1 VNRDFDADLDELFDG
16 PAVTPAPGSKHGA
29 HNGAHNGA
37 HSAVESAAA
46 TATSPEAL
54 PTGSASDVLLD
65 AIFTG
70 LNPAQREAVE
80 QTEGPLLV
88 LAGAGSGK
96 TRVLTSRIAYLIG
109 VCGIP
114 ADQILAVTFTN
125 KAAGEMKER
134 VEKLLGPMAS
144 EISIGT
150 FHSIGVKILRRDIGH
165 LARSRGFVIYD
176 DSDSIGVIKNIL
188 KANNLDPKVHDPRRI
203 RWQIDQW
210 KNAGLLPPAAAK
222 QAHDLDEEMV
232 SGLYAKYQKKLAE
245 SEALDFGDLLLLTA
259 ELFRSHPRVLD
270 YYRQK
275 YSYILVDEYQD
286 TNGVQYGLI
295 GQLAAEHQNLC
306 VVGDP
311 DQSIYAWRGAD
322 IRNIL
327 DFEQDYAGAKVIK
340 LEQNYRST
348 QPILSGAS
356 AVISN
361 NLDRKEKDLF
371 TDREGGSPIRFFEA
385 EDDRE
390 EAQFVVKN
398 LLAANRAED
407 VAYGSMGI
415 LYRTNAQSRS
425 FEEELLKYDVP
436 YTIVGGQ
443 RFYDRAEI
451 KDILSYL
458 RLLVNPRD
466 DQALRRIVNKPVR
479 GIGKASFEKVESLAI
494 ERGLPLLEAMR
505 EAVEGQLVGRT
516 SGKLAAFLE
525 MMDTFASAPEGGLE
539 LGGTLDGLPLDD
551 MIARVMDA
559 TGYIRALEKEDTP
572 ESETRLDNLRELLSS
587 ARDFHVV
594 NEDELAGEERSELE
608 LYLDQVALISDLDSY
623 EDRDDRVSLMTVHSA
638 KGLEFPIVFLVG
650 MEERIFPHASSS
662 RDEAGLEEER
672 RLCYVAMTRAM
683 EHLFI
688 TCAAERF
695 RYGDRS
701 YQSPSRFL
709 QEIPEELIETLGTA
723 SRGARARA
731 GVSGSSSG
739 DSSSSGRLDYSY
751 AQESVDDGEGI
762 AIGTLVRHPVF
773 GRGEVLAVM
782 GSDLNQK
789 LRIKFERAGV
799 KTVMVRYANL
809 ELA

>member
-1 VNRDFDADLDELFDG
+1 MEPDPKAAIDRNSLAD
-16 PAVTPAPGSKHGA
+16 S
-29 HNGAHNGA
+29 
-37 HSAVESAAA
+37 
-46 TATSPEAL
+46 
-54 PTGSASDVLLD
+54 
-65 AIFTG
+65 IFGG

-80 QTEGPLLV
+80 TTEGPLLV

-109 VCGIP
+109 VLGIP
-114 ADQILAVTFTN
+114 AEQILAVTFTN

-134 VEKLLGPMAS
+134 VEKLLGPVAS
-144 EISIGT
+144 EVTIGT
-150 FHSIGVKILRRDIGH
+150 FHSIGVRILRRDIGH

-176 DSDSIGVIKNIL
+176 DADSIGVIKDVL
-188 KANNLDPKVHDPRRI
+188 KGEGLDPKVHEPRRI

-210 KNAGLLPPAAAK
+210 KNAGLLPTAAASR
-222 QAHDLDEEMV
+222 ATDLDEEMI
-232 SGLYAKYQKKLAE
+232 SGLYAKYQRKLADAD
-245 SEALDFGDLLLLTA
+245 ALDFGDLLMLTA
-259 ELFRSHPRVLD
+259 ELFRSHPRVLE

-295 GQLAAEHQNLC
+295 GQLAAGHRNLC

-327 DFEQDYAGAKVIK
+327 DFEQDYADAKVIK

-361 NLDRKEKDLF
+361 NRERKDKELF
-371 TDREGGSPIRFFEA
+371 TDKEGGSPIRFFEG

-390 EAQFVVKN
+390 ESRFVIERMIQ
-398 LLAANRAED
+398 AHRRED
-407 VAYGSMGI
+407 VPFKHMAI
-415 LYRTNAQSRS
+415 LYRTNAQSRT
-425 FEEELLKYDVP
+425 FEEELLKYDIP

-451 KDILSYL
+451 KDIMSYM
-458 RLLVNPRD
+458 RLIVNPKD
-466 DQALRRIVNKPVR
+466 DQALRRIVNKPTR
-479 GIGKASFEKVESLAI
+479 GIGKASFEKVESLAAG
-494 ERGLPLLEAMR
+494 RGVSLLEGMR
-505 EAVEGQLVGRT
+505 IAVDTELVGRST
-516 SGKLAAFLE
+516 GKLAAFVN
-525 MMDTFASAPEGGLE
+525 MMDGFRSSPEGGLPV
-539 LGGTLDGLPLDD
+539 GGSLDGLPLDD
-551 MIARVMDA
+551 MIARVMDG

-587 ARDFHVV
+587 ARDFHAM
-594 NEDELAGEERSELE
+594 NEDELADEERSELE

-623 EDRDDRVSLMTVHSA
+623 EDREDRVSLMTVHSA

-650 MEERIFPHASSS
+650 MEERIFPHASSA

-683 EHLFI
+683 EHLFL

-695 RYGDRS
+695 RYGDRT

-709 QEIPEELIETLGTA
+709 QEIPDELIETLGTA
-723 SRGARARA
+723 QRGARARA
-731 GVSGSSSG
+731 GSSSG
-739 DSSSSGRLDYSY
+739 ASSKAARFDYSY
-751 AQESVDDGEGI
+751 GQTEPSEGDGV
-762 AIGTLVRHPVF
+762 AVGTLVRHPVF
-773 GRGEVLAVM
+773 GRGEVLAVI
-782 GSDLNQK
+782 GIDLNQK

>member
-1 VNRDFDADLDELFDG
+1 MDARVDAQADRS
-16 PAVTPAPGSKHGA
+16 TPAPAG
-29 HNGAHNGA
+29 
-37 HSAVESAAA
+37 ESATRSRPA
-46 TATSPEAL
+46 TT
-54 PTGSASDVLLD
+54 PTDGLVE
-65 AIFTG
+65 AIFAG
-70 LNPAQREAVE
+70 LNPQQRRAVE
-80 QTEGPLLV
+80 CTEGPLLV

-96 TRVLTSRIAYLIG
+96 TRVLTARIAYLIG

-134 VEKLLGPMAS
+134 VEKLLGNAA
-144 EISIGT
+144 EGIAIGT
-150 FHSIGVKILRRDIGH
+150 FHSIGVRILRRDIGH

-176 DSDSIGVIKNIL
+176 DADTLGVIKEVL
-188 KANNLDPKVHDPRRI
+188 KAEGLDPKVHDPRRI

-210 KNAGLLPPAAAK
+210 KNAGLLPPAAAER
-222 QAHDLDEEMV
+222 ARDLDEETIA
-232 SGLYAKYQKKLAE
+232 GLYAKYQRRLADA
-245 SEALDFGDLLLLTA
+245 EALDFGDLLLLTA
-259 ELFRSHPRVLD
+259 ELFRKHPRVLD
-270 YYRQK
+270 YYRSK
-275 YSYILVDEYQD
+275 YAYVLVDEYQD
-286 TNGVQYGLI
+286 TNGVQYGLV
-295 GQLAAEHQNLC
+295 GQLAAGHRNLC

-327 DFEQDYAGAKVIK
+327 DFEQDYPDATVIK

-356 AVISN
+356 AVIAN
-361 NLDRKEKDLF
+361 NYDRKEKDLF
-371 TDREGGSPIRFFEA
+371 TDREGGSPIRFYEA
-385 EDDRE
+385 LDDRE

-398 LLAANRAED
+398 LLAANRAESIPF
-407 VAYGSMGI
+407 GSIAI
-415 LYRTNAQSRS
+415 LYRTNAQSRA

-443 RFYDRAEI
+443 RFYERAEI
-451 KDILSYL
+451 KDILSYM
-458 RLLVNPRD
+458 RLIVNPRD
-466 DQALRRIVNKPVR
+466 DQALRRIVNKPTR
-479 GIGKASFEKVESLAI
+479 GIGRASFDKVEALAVS
-494 ERGLPLLEAMR
+494 RGLSLLDAMR
-505 EAVEGQLVGRT
+505 EAVETNLVGRT
-516 SGKLAAFLE
+516 TGRMAAFLE
-525 MMDTFASAPEGGLE
+525 MMDAFSSGPEGGLAV
-539 LGGTLDGLPLDD
+539 GGTLDGLPLDD

-572 ESETRLDNLRELLSS
+572 EAEARLDNLRELLNS

-594 NEDELAGEERSELE
+594 NEDELEDGGRSELE
-608 LYLDQVALISDLDSY
+608 LYLDQVALISDLDGY
-623 EDRDDRVSLMTVHSA
+623 EDREDRVSLMTVHSA

-650 MEERIFPHASSS
+650 MEERVFPHASSS

-709 QEIPEELIETLGTA
+709 QEIPDELIETLEAPGRGG
-723 SRGARARA
+723 RGARGGRDRGAATGRD
-731 GVSGSSSG
+731 G
-739 DSSSSGRLDYSY
+739 GRLDYSY
-751 AQESVDDGEGI
+751 AQDDVADGEGV
-762 AIGTLVRHPVF
+762 AIGTRVRHPVF

>member
-1 VNRDFDADLDELFDG
+1 MHESDLE
-16 PAVTPAPGSKHGA
+16 
-29 HNGAHNGA
+29 
-37 HSAVESAAA
+37 
-46 TATSPEAL
+46 ATSLAE
-54 PTGSASDVLLD
+54 S
-65 AIFTG
+65 IFRG

-80 QTEGPLLV
+80 TTEGPLLV

-96 TRVLTSRIAYLIG
+96 TRVLTARIAYLIG

-134 VEKLLGPMAS
+134 VEKLLGPVAS
-144 EISIGT
+144 GMSIGT
-150 FHSIGVKILRRDIGH
+150 FHSIGVRILRRDIGH

-176 DSDSIGVIKNIL
+176 DADTLGVIKEVL
-188 KANNLDPKVHDPRRI
+188 KSEGLDPKVHDPKRI

-210 KNAGLLPPAAAK
+210 KNAGLLPPAAADR
-222 QAHDLDEEMV
+222 ARDLDEEMV
-232 SGLYAKYQKKLAE
+232 AGLYAKYQRKLADA
-245 SEALDFGDLLLLTA
+245 EALDFGDLLLLTV
-259 ELFRSHPRVLD
+259 ELFRKHPRVLE

-286 TNGVQYGLI
+286 TNAVQYGLI
-295 GQLAAEHQNLC
+295 GQLAAGHRNLC

-327 DFEQDYAGAKVIK
+327 DFEQDYASAGRPVKVIK

-361 NLDRKEKDLF
+361 NLDRKDKDLF
-371 TDREGGSPIRFFEA
+371 TDRDGGTPIRFFEG
-385 EDDRE
+385 EDDRD
-390 EAQFVVKN
+390 EARFVIDRI
-398 LLAANRAED
+398 LAANRSED
-407 VAYGSMGI
+407 LSFKHVAI
-415 LYRTNAQSRS
+415 LYRTNAQSRA
-425 FEEELLKYDVP
+425 FEEELLKYDIP

-443 RFYDRAEI
+443 RFYERAEI
-451 KDILSYL
+451 KDILAYL
-458 RLLVNPRD
+458 RLLVNPKD
-466 DQALRRIVNKPVR
+466 DQALRRIVNKPTR
-479 GIGKASFEKVESLAI
+479 GIGKASFDKVEGLASA
-494 ERGLPLLEAMR
+494 RGLNLLDAMR
-505 EAVEGQLVGRT
+505 IAVETKLVGR
-516 SGKLAAFLE
+516 SASKMAAFLD
-525 MMDTFASAPEGGLE
+525 MLDGFRASPEGGLPV
-539 LGGTLDGLPLDD
+539 GGSLDGLPLDD
-551 MIARVMDA
+551 LIARVMDG

-572 ESETRLDNLRELLSS
+572 EAEARLDNLRELLSS
-587 ARDFHVV
+587 ARDFHAV
-594 NEDELAGEERSELE
+594 NEDELADEERSELE

-623 EDRDDRVSLMTVHSA
+623 EDREDRVSLMTVHSA
-638 KGLEFPIVFLVG
+638 KGLEFPVVFLVG

-662 RDEAGLEEER
+662 RDEAELEEER

-683 EHLFI
+683 EHLFV

-709 QEIPEELIETLGTA
+709 QEIPDELIETLGTA
-723 SRGARARA
+723 RRGARTRA
-731 GVSGSSSG
+731 GVATG
-739 DSSSSGRLDYSY
+739 DRDRSRFDYSY
-751 AQESVDDGEGI
+751 AQEEGGEGEGV
-762 AIGTLVRHPVF
+762 AIGTRVRHPVF
-773 GRGEVLAVM
+773 GRGEVLAVV
-782 GSDLNQK
+782 GTDLNQK

>member
-1 VNRDFDADLDELFDG
+1 METDSQAPFDQ
-16 PAVTPAPGSKHGA
+16 
-29 HNGAHNGA
+29 N
-37 HSAVESAAA
+37 
-46 TATSPEAL
+46 AL
-54 PTGSASDVLLD
+54 AD
-65 AIFTG
+65 AIFAG

-80 QTEGPLLV
+80 TTEGPLLV

-109 VCGIP
+109 VLGIP

-134 VEKLLGPMAS
+134 VEKLLGPAARD
-144 EISIGT
+144 ISIGT
-150 FHSIGVKILRRDIGH
+150 FHSIGVRILRRDIGH

-176 DSDSIGVIKNIL
+176 DADTIGVIKEIL
-188 KANNLDPKVHDPRRI
+188 KAEGLDPKVHDPRRI

-210 KNAGLLPPAAAK
+210 KNAGLLPPAAANR
-222 QAHDLDEEMV
+222 ARDLDEEMIA
-232 SGLYAKYQKKLAE
+232 GLYAKYQRKLADA
-245 SEALDFGDLLLLTA
+245 EALDFGDLLLLTA

-295 GQLAAEHQNLC
+295 GQLAAGHRNLC

-327 DFEQDYAGAKVIK
+327 DFEQDYADARVIK

-356 AVISN
+356 AVIAN
-361 NLDRKEKDLF
+361 NYDRKDKDLF
-371 TDREGGSPIRFFEA
+371 TDREGGSPIRFYEA

-390 EAQFVVKN
+390 EAQFVVRN
-398 LLAANRAED
+398 MLNANRSED
-407 VAYGSMGI
+407 VAFKHMAI

-443 RFYDRAEI
+443 RFYERAEI
-451 KDILSYL
+451 KDIMCYL

-466 DQALRRIVNKPVR
+466 DQALRRIVNKPTR
-479 GIGKASFEKVESLAI
+479 GIGKASFEKVEQLAI
-494 ERGLPLLEAMR
+494 ARGMPLLEAMR
-505 EAVEGQLVGRT
+505 VAVETNLVGRT
-516 SGKLAAFLE
+516 TGKLAAFLD
-525 MMDTFASAPEGGLE
+525 MMDAFASSPQGGLAV
-539 LGGTLDGLPLDD
+539 GGTLDGLPLDD
-551 MIARVMDA
+551 MIARVMDG

-572 ESETRLDNLRELLSS
+572 ESESRLDNLRELLSS
-587 ARDFHVV
+587 ARDFHA
-594 NEDELAGEERSELE
+594 NNAEELAEEDRSELE

-623 EDRDDRVSLMTVHSA
+623 EDREDRVSLMTVHSA

-683 EHLFI
+683 EHLFL

-695 RYGDRS
+695 RYGDRT

-709 QEIPEELIETLGTA
+709 QEIPDELIETLGIA
-723 SRGARARA
+723 SRGARQRA
-731 GVSGSSSG
+731 GAPSGRSGGSS
-739 DSSSSGRLDYSY
+739 RFDYSY
-751 AQESVDDGEGI
+751 SQDEGGEGESV

-773 GRGEVLAVM
+773 GRGEVLAVL